1 MSSRLEIYFMT
12 KMIQFSKLQIKFLT
26 LRYKDFEE
34 QIIKTHDKLFLN
46 CIGFFSLMHSCLHY
60 KAMKYVIVVYKFD
73 LNFLFNNHVDS
84 ALKGVNSTR

>member
-1 MSSRLEIYFMT
+1 MF
-12 KMIQFSKLQIKFLT
+12 QFSKLQIKFLT

-73 LNFLFNNHVDS
+73 LNFLFNNHVLTPLS
-84 ALKGVNSTR
+84 KVLIPPASIFICHLY